1 MKRIYNLE
9 NLDCANC
16 AAKMEAKIKKIPG
29 VTAASVSF
37 FAQKLVLE
45 GDESRWNE
53 ILSAAQ
59 EAIASVDD
67 DCKILV
73 K

>member
-29 VTAASVSF
+29 VTAANVSF

-45 GDESRWNE
+45 GDESRWEE
-53 ILSAAQ
+53 ILDAAKN
-59 EAIASVDD
+59 AISSVDA
-67 DCKILV
+67 DCKLLV

>member
-1 MKRIYNLE
+1 MKRIYDLE

-16 AAKMEAKIKKIPG
+16 AAKMEEKIKKIEG
-29 VTAASVSF
+29 VTAANVSF

-45 GDESRWNE
+45 GDEARWNK
-53 ILSAAQ
+53 ILEETAR
-59 EAIASVDD
+59 AITSVDS
-67 DCKILV
+67 DCKLLA

>member
-1 MKRIYNLE
+1 MKRIYNME

-29 VTAASVSF
+29 VTAANVSF

-45 GDESRWNE
+45 GEESRWDE
-53 ILSAAQ
+53 ILDAASR
-59 EAIASVDD
+59 AISSVDS
-67 DCKILV
+67 DCRLLIK
-73 K
+73 

>member
-1 MKRIYNLE
+1 MKRIYNFD

-16 AAKMEAKIKKIPG
+16 AAKMEEKIKKIPG
-29 VTAASVSF
+29 VSAASVSF

-45 GDESRWNE
+45 GDEARWDE
-53 ILSAAQ
+53 IVAA
-59 EAIASVDD
+59 AKAAVTSVDA
-67 DCKILV
+67 DCKLIV

>member
-1 MKRIYNLE
+1 MKRIYTLE

-29 VTAASVSF
+29 VLSASVSF

-45 GDESRWNE
+45 GDENRWNE
-53 ILSAAQ
+53 ILDAVKN
-59 EAIASVDD
+59 AISSVDA
-67 DCKILV
+67 DCNLLAK
-73 K
+73 

>member
-1 MKRIYNLE
+1 MKRVYTFD

-16 AAKMEAKIKKIPG
+16 AAKMEEKIKKIPG

-45 GDESRWNE
+45 GDEARWDE
-53 ILSAAQ
+53 IVEEAAR
-59 EAIASVDD
+59 AVKSVDA
-67 DCKILV
+67 DCTLLTK
-73 K
+73 

>member
-1 MKRIYNLE
+1 MKRIYDLE

-16 AAKMEAKIKKIPG
+16 AAKMEEKIKKIEG
-29 VTAASVSF
+29 VTAANVSF

-45 GDESRWNE
+45 GDEARWDK
-53 ILSAAQ
+53 ILEEAAR
-59 EAIASVDD
+59 AITSVDS
-67 DCKILV
+67 DCKLLA